1 MSSDQPV
8 VDLLD
13 PSTLSR
19 ALKSRAAALQL
30 ACATGTSATDAGAG
44 TDARATRTALD
55 TAEKCVALLRAELV
69 DHNAGDGTDGDHP
82 PSAKRRAVERGG
94 GQVVAVSSAIT
105 TVPAPGV
112 VGTVRADEM
121 HTGTDTTAI
130 SSTKSI
136 HTQQPD
142 GKSSSSRRSLL
153 RSRRRRCCIR

>member
-1 MSSDQPV
+1 MSSHQPV

-55 TAEKCVALLRAELV
+55 AAEKCVALLRAELV
-69 DHNAGDGTDGDHP
+69 DHNAGDGTDGDP
-82 PSAKRRAVERGG
+82 PSAKRRAVEREG

-121 HTGTDTTAI
+121 HTGTGTTAI
-130 SSTKSI
+130 SAHIYVYQRVSN
-136 HTQQPD
+136 
-142 GKSSSSRRSLL
+142 RN
-153 RSRRRRCCIR
+153 